1 MRARLMMKLVSLSI
15 MLVLSVIT
23 ARSCSASPPS
33 SDMNP
38 STLEQNG
45 LLGLCANQA
54 AVAQDAGVDS
64 PETLQ
69 VPSNQASLAGLA
81 GAGGLGGRAG
91 GAFACPTT
99 TVAGGS

>member
-1 MRARLMMKLVSLSI
+1 MMKLVSLTI

-33 SDMNP
+33 SDLNP

-45 LLGLCANQA
+45 LSGLCANQA
-54 AVAQDAGVDS
+54 AVAQDTGGDS
-64 PETLQ
+64 PGPLQ
-69 VPSNQASLAGLA
+69 IPSNQGSLAGLA
-81 GAGGLGGRAG
+81 GAGGLGGT
-91 GAFACPTT
+91 FACPTT